1 MGRPRK
7 FEEEDVV
14 AAASDVFADRGF
26 EGTTM
31 DDLMRASGLG
41 RQSLYNTFTGKRE
54 LFLRALS
61 TQSENSRAAVGR
73 SLAADDRSPIDRI
86 RDYLLDLAVDYTD
99 SGGQLLTKAAAE
111 LAHRDAAVAES
122 SLLGFNMLKE
132 QYSHCL
138 EAALADGELRS
149 DLSIDELASFFLALT
164 RGMGVLGMAGVDRD
178 ELLAIGRT
186 AVDLI
191 LDKRLG

>member
-14 AAASDVFADRGF
+14 AAVSDVFADRGF

-41 RQSLYNTFTGKRE
+41 KQSLYNTFTGKRE

-61 TQSENSRAAVGR
+61 TQADHSQAAAGR

-86 RDYLLDLAVDYTD
+86 RDHLLELAVDYAE

-111 LAHRDAAVAES
+111 MAHRDLAVAES
-122 SLLGFNMLKE
+122 SLRGFKMLKE
-132 QYSHCL
+132 HYSYCL
-138 EAALADGELRS
+138 EAAVSAGELRT
-149 DLSIDELASFFLALT
+149 DLSVDELASFFLALT
-164 RGMGVLGMAGVDRD
+164 RGMSVLGMAGVDRD
-178 ELLAIGRT
+178 ELISIGRT

-191 LDKRLG
+191 LPEERG